1 MTVKTP
7 ANGIK
12 QKSSDDEEYKS
23 MEEKNESENENGNS
37 REDMIIEEKYWGTFC
52 WLSFNSQQ
60 LIPIYIYIYV

>member
-37 REDMIIEEKYWGTFC
+37 REDMIIEEKY
-52 WLSFNSQQ
+52 
-60 LIPIYIYIYV
+60 